1 MGRLIAG
8 VIALA
13 IGVLGAM
20 YWGQAQQA
28 DASQREPLVPSIGAP
43 ASMPDTAAA
52 DSACPYVK
60 EHCGEGGAC
69 ADKQGEC
76 HKGQGGCS
84 KAEGSCS
91 RAAEAAET
99 QSTV

>member
-28 DASQREPLVPSIGAP
+28 DASQRVPLVSGIEAP
-43 ASMPDTAAA
+43 AAMVDGAESQTDGAQ
-52 DSACPYVK
+52 ACPYMNGQSK
-60 EHCGEGGAC
+60 QGGAC
-69 ADKQGEC
+69 EGRSCEG
-76 HKGQGGCS
+76 KGGGGCC
-84 KAEGSCS
+84 KGGKV
-91 RAAEAAET
+91 T
-99 QSTV
+99 HPSTT